1 MADKVRVTVKEKI
14 LIHLLGFTKY
24 KDKFEVPS
32 QVSQDGMAKSV
43 GVRRSHI
50 ASALKDLR
58 ERELVEETKARF
70 EGQERRKNAYFLT
83 FEGQA
88 EAQRIKE
95 ALLEKKVIFIS
106 GDGSELEL
114 AISELKEHIPKK
126 CVFLEILDHIS
137 DDGAFDLRT
146 FKKEEEKKEEEEAE
160 KRVMCPFCGNMNRD
174 FGLRIVTTPDG
185 ESQNVTSCYHCN
197 KIFLIKEVPQKG
209 MEDKVDFIAGIIPP
223 ETAAA
228 QGPSPLVIS
237 STSEVLLTGFS
248 LVFMLCLLF
257 LTILISADIFPR
269 EYFII
274 IILGYLISIA
284 LLFIPLQNVKRLGG
298 STRRLLILTGIFFMC
313 SVALFLG
320 IMRDY
325 EYDLDQ
331 VSVMIAVLI
340 PAFLIL
346 ILAKPMSK
354 QIRSEIALSLGCFL
368 SLYGIS
374 SFLLPDLLSSSVS
387 HSPFWVIAGAA
398 LIMTSTEIK
407 KLAQIQFL
415 RAMCAGV
422 GAFIF
427 VFCIIILVFQ
437 AGEFPLLKVV
447 SVILGLGWGLL
458 LLYVRAAGKERGGG
472 MIAALKSSLVMGLG
486 LLFILIGVLLA
497 INDKFMEGAV
507 EFFIGIPIIWLGLSD
522 ARESKT
528 SYIGIMIFIMVS
540 EVIIVLSFSLL

>member
-1 MADKVRVTVKEKI
+1 MQMADKVRVTVKEKI
-14 LIHLLGFTKY
+14 LIHLLGYTKY
-24 KDKFEVPS
+24 KDKFEVPTH
-32 QVSQDGMAKSV
+32 VSQDGMAKSV

-83 FEGQA
+83 FEGQT

-95 ALLEKKVIFIS
+95 ALIEKKVVFIS
-106 GDGSELEL
+106 EDG
-114 AISELKEHIPKK
+114 SELKEHIPKK
-126 CVFLEILDHIS
+126 SGFLEILDHIS
-137 DDGAFDLRT
+137 DDGIFDVRT
-146 FKKEEEKKEEEEAE
+146 FKKEEDEKEKEEIE
-160 KRVMCPFCGNMNRD
+160 KRVMCPFCGNINRD

-185 ESQNVTSCYHCN
+185 ESRNVTSCHHCDR
-197 KIFLIKEVPQKG
+197 IFLIKEVPQKG
-209 MEDKVDFIAGIIPP
+209 TEDKVEFIAGIIPP
-223 ETAAA
+223 ETA
-228 QGPSPLVIS
+228 QGHVSPPVVIS
-237 STSEVLLTGFS
+237 STVEVLLTGFS
-248 LVFMLCLLF
+248 LVFMLCLFF
-257 LTILISADIFPR
+257 LTILISIDIFPR

-284 LLFIPLQNVKRLGG
+284 LLFIPMQNVKRLGG

-325 EYDLDQ
+325 EYDQNQ
-331 VSVMIAVLI
+331 VSVMLAVLI

-354 QIRSEIALSLGCFL
+354 QMRSEIALSLGCFL
-368 SLYGIS
+368 SLYGIT
-374 SFLLPDLLSSSVS
+374 SFLLPNLLSSSIS
-387 HSPFWVIAGAA
+387 QSPFWVIAGAA
-398 LIMTSTEIK
+398 MIITSTEIK

-427 VFCIIILVFQ
+427 VFCIIILISK
-437 AGEFPLLKVV
+437 ADELHIMHVV
-447 SVILGLGWGLL
+447 GVILGLFWGLL
-458 LLYVRAAGKERGGG
+458 LLYVRAASEESGNS
-472 MIAALKSSLVMGLG
+472 MIAALKSSLVLGLG

-507 EFFIGIPIIWLGLSD
+507 EFFIGLPIIWLGLSD
-522 ARESKT
+522 ARESEI
-528 SYIGIMIFIMVS
+528 SHIGIMIFILVS
-540 EVIIVLSFSLL
+540 EAIIVLSFSLL